1 MSTFT
6 TLVNV
11 VLEVLASSIKQN
23 EINDMWIRKEE
34 IKLSL
39 FVDDMI
45 VYKENP
51 KQSTKKKKK
60 KLE

>member
-60 KLE
+60 S